1 MVAPVAAIGAVSATV
16 VTINT
21 IKSWVNSLEGFV
33 RDFKDA
39 GELLWG
45 LRNRIQACESRLDNW
60 LEFWELEGARG
71 GYMRELWGSRGT
83 DNIVSQLTTIQS
95 LCNKFNES
103 LSTFFGDT
111 SLAQQIQRASSRD
124 SLESTSVRLA
134 GFEAYTRTIKLTSSN
149 TQVFN
154 FIRTLRSR
162 MLEWLSDVGT
172 QLEQLENDAIRAYSV
187 RHRQVVQNFL
197 TEDQKKLINS
207 GILMQMTVE
216 YRNSAEELFRE
227 CFSMEIQRRRSVALA
242 QGFIKLKVDL
252 MAASNGLELRR
263 PPSAQDIAERYHLLV
278 QRDRQGRGSSE
289 AEVCILRSVVATPQ
303 PDISPSVL
311 AAYQAVLENN
321 RPAHALCEGSM
332 FLFRPPLE
340 EERLVRGDRPVK
352 PLTDLLEDPNPDTF
366 LLQDRIHLAYKV
378 VECGAFLTGTS
389 WFAKLKTSHVIC
401 SKSSAGFY
409 YTLDIQPPTSA
420 TGVLRTTLMTQ
431 ILFIGAFL
439 IEIGTGML
447 VKDISSGGDE
457 VLFELEARRTDRT
470 RASPIPSSKTYS
482 KEDVKS
488 ILIKNNLGDSYS
500 SAALHC
506 FGQEIR
512 EKCQVLSQSQDEAIL
527 KSYKEVLKDYFL
539 KIYSP

>member
-16 VTINT
+16 GTINT
-21 IKSWVNSLEGFV
+21 IKSWVDSLERFV
-33 RDFKDA
+33 GDFKDA

-60 LEFWELEGARG
+60 LAFWELEGAHGR
-71 GYMRELWGSRGT
+71 YMRELWGSRGT

-103 LSTFFGDT
+103 LSTCFGDT
-111 SLAQQIQRASSRD
+111 SLAQQIQMASSRD

-134 GFEAYTRTIKLTSSN
+134 ELQAYQRTIKLTSSK

-154 FIRTLRSR
+154 FVRTLRPR

-172 QLEQLENDAIRAYSV
+172 QLEQLENDAIRTYST

-197 TEDQKKLINS
+197 TEEQKKLINS
-207 GILMQMTVE
+207 GILMQMTME
-216 YRNSAEELFRE
+216 YRNSAEKLFKE
-227 CFSMEIQRRRSVALA
+227 CFSMERQCRRNVALA
-242 QGFIKLKVDL
+242 QGFIRLKVDL

-263 PPSAQDIAERYHLLV
+263 PPSAQDIAERYHLLL
-278 QRDRQGRGSSE
+278 QQERQGSGPSE
-289 AEVCILRSVVATPQ
+289 AELCILRSVVATPQ
-303 PDISPSVL
+303 PDISPSVF
-311 AAYQAVLENN
+311 AAYQAALENN

-332 FLFRPPLE
+332 FCFRRPLE
-340 EERLVRGDRPVK
+340 EERLVWSDRHAK
-352 PLTDLLEDPNPDTF
+352 PLKDLLEDPNSDTF

-389 WFAKLKTSHVIC
+389 WFAKLKTRYVIR
-401 SKSSAGFY
+401 SRSRAGFY

-420 TGVLRTTLMTQ
+420 RAVSRPSLMTQ

-447 VKDISSGGDE
+447 VKDISFRGDDM
-457 VLFELEARRTDRT
+457 LFELEARRTDPT
-470 RASPIPSSKTYS
+470 CASPIPSSKTYS
-482 KEDVKS
+482 KENVKS

-512 EKCQVLSQSQDEAIL
+512 EKCRVLSQSQDEAIL
-527 KSYKEVLKDYFL
+527 KSHKEVLKDYFL
-539 KIYSP
+539 KIYLP